1 MKRIPITDAIKAAIT
16 SSVGEEVNFDSIA
29 VFEAIAVTGHPIS
42 KKWSIFDGAVVTRN
56 TMEQAAAKLNTGEF
70 VPLHT
75 LHEQG
80 YELPVGRL
88 FQGTVGVDAQGINN
102 LHTLFYTDDTE
113 LASKLDNGIIEEVS
127 VGLMPERMLCSGCT
141 FDYAD
146 PANEEN
152 LWTRVCDNGHVL
164 GMGGYRLLL
173 DGVKKFMELSLV
185 SKGAST
191 GAKVLGA
198 KKRLLASQFDSL
210 AASGNNLEH
219 KTLFASPTLGEEID
233 MKEIEELKASLKELS
248 DKVTDQ
254 AKVIDEQGTTLTAQ
268 TKVIGEQAALLK
280 AQGEK
285 LETLAQLSEK
295 VTGQDEAIAKLNPLV
310 EKAEALVG
318 LVAEEGG
325 VATQLSTMTEKVD
338 QLVAASEA
346 SAPVAAHPFKVVPEG
361 ISLRASAEPAKPVNA
376 GRDSAFKTPKQHR

>member
-16 SSVGEEVNFDSIA
+16 SSVGEEINFDTIA
-29 VFEAIAVTGHPIS
+29 VFEAIAVTGRPIS

-113 LASKLDNGIIEEVS
+113 LAAKLDNGIIEEVS
-127 VGLMPERMLCSGCT
+127 VGLMSERMLCSGCN

-164 GMGGYRLLL
+164 GMGGYHLLL

-233 MKEIEELKASLKELS
+233 MKQIEELQAGLKALTE
-248 DKVTDQ
+248 KVEAQ
-254 AKVIDEQGTTLTAQ
+254 AKTIDEQAGT
-268 TKVIGEQAALLK
+268 IK
-280 AQGEK
+280 AQAEQ
-285 LETLAQLSEK
+285 LETLTKLSETVAAHGETLVK
-295 VTGQDEAIAKLNPLV
+295 VETLAANAEAIN
-310 EKAEALVG
+310 G
-318 LVAEEGG
+318 LVAADTG
-325 VATQLSTMTEKVD
+325 VVAQLGAVSEQMTALK
-338 QLVAASEA
+338 AAA
-346 SAPVAAHPFKVVPEG
+346 DAPAAAPIEHPFKVIPGGV
-361 ISLRASAEPAKPVNA
+361 SLQASAKPDPKA
-376 GRDSAFKTPKQHR
+376 TAPGREASFKIQKQR

>member
-16 SSVGEEVNFDSIA
+16 SSVGEEINFDTIA
-29 VFEAIAVTGHPIS
+29 VFEAIAVTGRPIA

-113 LASKLDNGIIEEVS
+113 LAAKLDNGIIEEVS
-127 VGLMPERMLCSGCT
+127 VGLMSERMLCSGCN

-164 GMGGYRLLL
+164 GMGGYHLLL

-191 GAKVLGA
+191 GAKILGA

-233 MKEIEELKASLKELS
+233 MKQIEELQAGLKALTE
-248 DKVTDQ
+248 KVEAQ
-254 AKVIDEQGTTLTAQ
+254 AKTIDEQAGT
-268 TKVIGEQAALLK
+268 IK
-280 AQGEK
+280 AQAEQ
-285 LETLAQLSEK
+285 LETLTKLSETVAAHGETLVK
-295 VTGQDEAIAKLNPLV
+295 VETLAANAEAIN
-310 EKAEALVG
+310 G
-318 LVAEEGG
+318 LVAADTG
-325 VATQLSTMTEKVD
+325 VVAQLGAVSEQMTALK
-338 QLVAASEA
+338 AAA
-346 SAPVAAHPFKVVPEG
+346 DAPAAAPIEHPFKVIPGGV
-361 ISLRASAEPAKPVNA
+361 SLQASAKPDPKA
-376 GRDSAFKTPKQHR
+376 TAPGREASFKIQKQR

>member
-16 SSVGEEVNFDSIA
+16 SSVGEEINFDTIA
-29 VFEAIAVTGHPIS
+29 VFEAIAVTGRPIS

-113 LASKLDNGIIEEVS
+113 LAAKLDNGIIEEVS
-127 VGLMPERMLCSGCT
+127 VGLMSERMLCSGCN

-164 GMGGYRLLL
+164 GMGGYHLLL

-191 GAKVLGA
+191 GAKILGA

-233 MKEIEELKASLKELS
+233 MKQIEELQAGLKALTE
-248 DKVTDQ
+248 KVEAQ
-254 AKVIDEQGTTLTAQ
+254 AKTIDEQAGT
-268 TKVIGEQAALLK
+268 IK
-280 AQGEK
+280 AQAEQ
-285 LETLAQLSEK
+285 LETLTKLSETVTAHGETLVK
-295 VTGQDEAIAKLNPLV
+295 VETLAANAEAIN
-310 EKAEALVG
+310 G
-318 LVAEEGG
+318 LVAADTG
-325 VATQLSTMTEKVD
+325 VVAQLGVVSEQMTALK
-338 QLVAASEA
+338 AAA
-346 SAPVAAHPFKVVPEG
+346 DAPAAAPIEHPFKVIPGGV
-361 ISLRASAEPAKPVNA
+361 SLQASAKPDPKA
-376 GRDSAFKTPKQHR
+376 TAPGREASFKIQKQR

>member
-16 SSVGEEVNFDSIA
+16 SSVGEEINFDTIA
-29 VFEAIAVTGHPIS
+29 VFEAIAVTGRPIS

-113 LASKLDNGIIEEVS
+113 LAAKLDNGIIEEVS
-127 VGLMPERMLCSGCT
+127 VGLMSERMLCSGCN

-164 GMGGYRLLL
+164 GMGGYHLLL

-233 MKEIEELKASLKELS
+233 MKQIEELQAGLKALTE
-248 DKVTDQ
+248 KVEAQ
-254 AKVIDEQGTTLTAQ
+254 AKTIDEQAGT
-268 TKVIGEQAALLK
+268 IK
-280 AQGEK
+280 AQAEQ
-285 LETLAQLSEK
+285 LETLTKLSETVAAHGETLVK
-295 VTGQDEAIAKLNPLV
+295 VETLAAN
-310 EKAEALVG
+310 AEALNG
-318 LVAEEGG
+318 LVAADTG
-325 VATQLSTMTEKVD
+325 VVAQLGAVSEQMTALK
-338 QLVAASEA
+338 AAA
-346 SAPVAAHPFKVVPEG
+346 DAPAAAPIEHPFKVIPGGV
-361 ISLRASAEPAKPVNA
+361 SLQASAKPDPKA
-376 GRDSAFKTPKQHR
+376 TAPGREASFKIQKQR

>member
-1 MKRIPITDAIKAAIT
+1 MKRIPITDAIKAAII

-29 VFEAIAVTGHPIS
+29 VFEAIAVTGRPIS

-102 LHTLFYTDDTE
+102 LHTLFYTDDQE
-113 LASKLDNGIIEEVS
+113 LAAKLDNGIIEEVS
-127 VGLMPERMLCSGCT
+127 VGLMSERMLCSGCT

-164 GMGGYRLLL
+164 GMGGYHLLL

-233 MKEIEELKASLKELS
+233 MKEIEELKAGLQALTE
-248 DKVTDQ
+248 KVEAQ
-254 AKVIDEQGTTLTAQ
+254 AQTIAAQAETITAQ
-268 TKVIGEQAALLK
+268 ASQ
-280 AQGEK
+280 
-285 LETLAQLSEK
+285 LETLVQLSDTVTAHGETLVK
-295 VTGQDEAIAKLNPLV
+295 VETLAANAEAIN
-310 EKAEALVG
+310 G
-318 LVAEEGG
+318 LVAADTG
-325 VATQLSTMTEKVD
+325 VVAQLGAVSEQMTALK
-338 QLVAASEA
+338 AAA
-346 SAPVAAHPFKVVPEG
+346 DAPAAAPIEHPFKVIPGGV
-361 ISLRASAEPAKPVNA
+361 SLQASAKPDPKA
-376 GRDSAFKTPKQHR
+376 TAPGREASFKTQKQR